1 MLGCWELVASAVLYA
16 MGIVAQSVAAR
27 RAELRPGAD
36 LGLIARL
43 ATDRLYLLGF
53 TAQVGGFV
61 LAFLARGSLPLYL
74 VQAGSASA
82 IGIATAFGV
91 LVLGWR
97 VRRVEVVVLVLLAVG
112 MVLLGGAAA
121 PSTARD
127 LPPVMVAALVGALVL
142 TGLLGVRAG
151 RPNAVVSAAVP
162 AGVAFAVVAVAGRAL
177 AGGVLLALP
186 WQPLAWVLVV
196 AAVLGQALLAGALQR
211 GSATSAIA
219 TMDATSMVL
228 ASVVGMVAMGDRIA
242 PGREWWVAVG
252 LALVVL
258 AVLALGKA
266 PATTPAAA
274 PVKEA
279 V

>member
-1 MLGCWELVASAVLYA
+1 VLGYWELVASAVLYA
-16 MGIVAQSVAAR
+16 GGIVAQSTAAR
-27 RAELRPGAD
+27 RAEHRPGSD

-43 ATDRLYLLGF
+43 AGDRLYLAGF

-82 IGIATAFGV
+82 IGLATLFGV

-97 VRRVEVVVLVLLAVG
+97 VTSVEIGVLVLLAVG
-112 MVLLGGAAA
+112 MVLLGGAATS
-121 PSTARD
+121 STARG
-127 LPPVMVAALVGALVL
+127 LTPTMVASLVGVLVL
-142 TGLLGVRAG
+142 TALLGVRSG
-151 RPNAVVSAAVP
+151 RPNALVSAAVP
-162 AGVAFAVVAVAGRAL
+162 AGIAFAVVAVAGRAL
-177 AGGVLLALP
+177 AGGDLLSLP
-186 WQPLAWVLVV
+186 WQPLAWILVL

-211 GSATSAIA
+211 GSATSAVA
-219 TMDATSMVL
+219 TMDATSLVL
-228 ASVVGMVAMGDRIA
+228 ASAVGMVAMGDRIA

-252 LALVVL
+252 MALVVIG
-258 AVLALGKA
+258 VLALGKA
-266 PATTPAAA
+266 PQRTAA

>member
-1 MLGCWELVASAVLYA
+1 VLGCWELVASAVLYA
-16 MGIVAQSVAAR
+16 VGIVAQSTAAR
-27 RAELRPGAD
+27 RAEHRPGPD
-36 LGLIARL
+36 LGLIGRL
-43 ATDRLYLLGF
+43 AADRLYLAGF

-74 VQAGSASA
+74 VQAGSSSA
-82 IGIATAFGV
+82 IGLATLFGV

-97 VRRVEVVVLVLLAVG
+97 VTSAEVGVLVLLAVG

-121 PSTARD
+121 PSTARG
-127 LPPVMVAALVGALVL
+127 LTPAMVASLVGVLVL
-142 TGLLGVRAG
+142 TALLGVRSG
-151 RPNAVVSAAVP
+151 RPNALVSAAVP
-162 AGVAFAVVAVAGRAL
+162 AGIAFAVVAVAGRAL
-177 AGGVLLALP
+177 AGGDLVTLP
-186 WQPLAWVLVV
+186 WQPLAWVLVL

-211 GSATSAIA
+211 GSATSAVA
-219 TMDATSMVL
+219 TMDATSTVL

-252 LALVVL
+252 LALVVVG
-258 AVLALGKA
+258 VLALGKA
-266 PATTPAAA
+266 PHSSAA

>member
-1 MLGCWELVASAVLYA
+1 MLGYWELVASAVLYA
-16 MGIVAQSVAAR
+16 AGIVAQSTAAR
-27 RAELRPGAD
+27 RAEHRRGAD

-43 ATDRLYLLGF
+43 AADRLYLAGF

-82 IGIATAFGV
+82 IGLATLFGV

-97 VRRVEVVVLVLLAVG
+97 VTSVEVGVLVLLAVG

-121 PSTARD
+121 PSTARG
-127 LPPVMVAALVGALVL
+127 LTPTMVAALVGVLVL
-142 TGLLGVRAG
+142 TALLGLRAG

-162 AGVAFAVVAVAGRAL
+162 AGIAFAVVAVAGRAL
-177 AGGVLLALP
+177 AGGDLTSLP
-186 WQPLAWVLVV
+186 WQPLAWILVL
-196 AAVLGQALLAGALQR
+196 AAVLGQALLAGALHR
-211 GSATSAIA
+211 GSATSAVA
-219 TMDATSMVL
+219 TMDAVSTLL

-242 PGREWWVAVG
+242 EGRQWWVVTG
-252 LALVVL
+252 LGLVVVG
-258 AVLALGKA
+258 VLALGRTPQTA
-266 PATTPAAA
+266 PE

>member
-1 MLGCWELVASAVLYA
+1 MLGYWELVASAVLYA
-16 MGIVAQSVAAR
+16 GGIVAQSTAAR
-27 RAELRPGAD
+27 RAEHRPGAD

-43 ATDRLYLLGF
+43 AADRLYLAGF

-82 IGIATAFGV
+82 IGLATLFGV

-97 VRRVEVVVLVLLAVG
+97 VTSVEIGVLVLLAVG
-112 MVLLGGAAA
+112 MVLLGGAATS
-121 PSTARD
+121 STARG
-127 LPPVMVAALVGALVL
+127 LTPTMVAALVGVLVL
-142 TGLLGVRAG
+142 TALLGVRSG
-151 RPNAVVSAAVP
+151 RPNALVSAAVP
-162 AGVAFAVVAVAGRAL
+162 AGIAFAVVAVAGRAL
-177 AGGVLLALP
+177 AGGDLASLP
-186 WQPLAWVLVV
+186 WQPLAWILVL

-211 GSATSAIA
+211 GSATSAVA
-219 TMDATSMVL
+219 TMDATSLVL
-228 ASVVGMVAMGDRIA
+228 ASVVGMAVMGDRIA

-252 LALVVL
+252 MALVVIG
-258 AVLALGKA
+258 VLALGKA
-266 PATTPAAA
+266 PQRTAA

>member
-1 MLGCWELVASAVLYA
+1 VLGYWELVASAVLYA
-16 MGIVAQSVAAR
+16 AGIVAQSTAAR
-27 RAELRPGAD
+27 RAELRPGNN
-36 LGLIARL
+36 LGLITRL
-43 ATDRLYLLGF
+43 AADRLYLAGF
-53 TAQVGGFV
+53 TAQVGGFG

-82 IGIATAFGV
+82 IGLATLFGV

-97 VRRVEVVVLVLLAVG
+97 VTSVEIGVLVLLAIG
-112 MVLLGGAAA
+112 MVLLGAAAA
-121 PSTARD
+121 PSTAHG
-127 LPPVMVAALVGALVL
+127 LTPTMVASLVGVLVL
-142 TGLLGVRAG
+142 TALLGVRSG

-162 AGVAFAVVAVAGRAL
+162 AGIAFAVVAVAGRAL
-177 AGGVLLALP
+177 AGGDLLSLP
-186 WQPLAWVLVV
+186 WQPLAWILGL

-211 GSATSAIA
+211 GSATSAAA

-252 LALVVL
+252 LGFVVVG
-258 AVLALGKA
+258 VLALGKA
-266 PATTPAAA
+266 PQRTAD